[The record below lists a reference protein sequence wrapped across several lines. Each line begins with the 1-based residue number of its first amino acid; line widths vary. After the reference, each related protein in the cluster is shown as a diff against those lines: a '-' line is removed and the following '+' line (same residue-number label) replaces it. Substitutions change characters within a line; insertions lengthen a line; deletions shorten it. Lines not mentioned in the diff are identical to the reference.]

1 LGLIE
6 VEGLVKQYNGRRR
19 ILDGI
24 DLTIEPGEFA
34 LLCGKSGCGKTTLLN
49 IIGGL
54 DRPTVGVVRVD
65 GVETTALSEDQLA
78 RLRRRTIGFV
88 FQDFNLLPDLTVFE
102 NVALPLRLTKSPPVA
117 RVTQLLKV
125 FEIADL
131 AREPAKTLSGGEAQ
145 RVAMAR
151 ALANNPKL
159 LLADEPTGNLDP
171 DTARV
176 VMRFFEKT
184 QQEFGTTILLS
195 SHNPALAQ
203 WASRTLVLADGKIQP
218 AGER

>member
-1 LGLIE
+1 MGLIE
-6 VEGLVKQYNGRRR
+6 VERLVKQYNGRRR

-102 NVALPLRLTKSPPVA
+102 NVALPLRLTKTPPAA

-171 DTARV
+171 DTATV

-184 QQEFGTTILLS
+184 QKEFGTTILLS
-195 SHNPALAQ
+195 SHNPTLAQ
-203 WASRTLVLADGKIQP
+203 WASRTLVLADGKVQP